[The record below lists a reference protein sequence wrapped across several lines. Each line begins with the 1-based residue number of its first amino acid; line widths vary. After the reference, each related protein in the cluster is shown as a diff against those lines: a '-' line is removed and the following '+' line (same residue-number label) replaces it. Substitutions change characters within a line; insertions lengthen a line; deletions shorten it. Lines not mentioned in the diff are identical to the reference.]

1 MGVTENEF
9 QWSAASFLLGL
20 SISNFVATIGQCV
33 LLFYRRRSRFYL
45 ALLVVATCSA
55 LDPMCTYIGAS
66 RIATDGWQYN
76 VGSCL
81 VSLFGLGMFGTLNF
95 VRFYKTCGKSYPRLS
110 RVLAVGTAIHLIVFW
125 VINIWWAV
133 FSFSRRPF
141 SDAADLF
148 FAYSLWYIYDALLN
162 VAVSL
167 AFVLFLRSRLAGGQM
182 AGQVVLRRGIQR
194 ALMTV
199 QVSLAVECL
208 FLLTNNIMNAV
219 DATIDPLWGL
229 SYLGNSIRVR
239 VFCTFLDTI
248 RRLMSENTHA
258 GTGMTDSSTGTA
270 TGGGGGNGPRATMIS
285 TSPSSIVKQHLV
297 SSPSVTGMVTYTST
311 SNKPIQSTRRA
322 MMDEDA
328 G

>member
-1 MGVTENEF
+1 
-9 QWSAASFLLGL
+9 
-20 SISNFVATIGQCV
+20 
-33 LLFYRRRSRFYL
+33 
-45 ALLVVATCSA
+45 
-55 LDPMCTYIGAS
+55 MCTYIGAS

-95 VRFYKTCGKSYPRLS
+95 VRFFKTCGKSYPRLS
-110 RVLAVGTAIHLIVFW
+110 RVLGVGTAIHLIVFW

-141 SDAADLF
+141 SDATDLF

-182 AGQVVLRRGIQR
+182 AGQVVLRHGIQR

-199 QVSLAVECL
+199 Q
-208 FLLTNNIMNAV
+208 
-219 DATIDPLWGL
+219 GL

-258 GTGMTDSSTGTA
+258 GTGMTNSSTGTA
-270 TGGGGGNGPRATMIS
+270 TGGGGRNGPRATMIS
-285 TSPSSIVKQHLV
+285 TSPSSIVKQHLA

-328 G
+328 R